1 MGDIHLSIILMTY
14 SSSYHSAD
22 VNMDMAF
29 GAAAVAPLYEKL
41 KAATVEL
48 FGTGIKAKVLPSF
61 RRSVIG
67 YIE

>member
-1 MGDIHLSIILMTY
+1 
-14 SSSYHSAD
+14 
-22 VNMDMAF
+22 MDMAF